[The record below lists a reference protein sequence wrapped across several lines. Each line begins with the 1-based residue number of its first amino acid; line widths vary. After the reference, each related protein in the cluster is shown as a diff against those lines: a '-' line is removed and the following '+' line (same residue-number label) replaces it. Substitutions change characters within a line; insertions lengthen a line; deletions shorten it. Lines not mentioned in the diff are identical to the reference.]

1 MTPWSYKRR
10 KWNHDVEAHRHYLLT
25 MWFTKL
31 VAKEL
36 ARKLDEAILY
46 GERNARLGGDSFTCT
61 VSVSNEILKLITGVD
76 YAEHNG

>member
-10 KWNHDVEAHRHYLLT
+10 RWHDADEHRHYLLT

-31 VAKEL
+31 LAKEL
-36 ARKLDEAILY
+36 ARRLDEAILY

-61 VSVSNEILKLITGVD
+61 VSVPNEILKLITGVD

>member
-1 MTPWSYKRR
+1 MKPWSYKRR
-10 KWNHDVEAHRHYLLT
+10 RWHNADEHRQYLLT
-25 MWFTKL
+25 VWFTGFL
-31 VAKEL
+31 AKEL

-46 GERNARLGGDSFTCT
+46 GANNVRLGGDSFTCT